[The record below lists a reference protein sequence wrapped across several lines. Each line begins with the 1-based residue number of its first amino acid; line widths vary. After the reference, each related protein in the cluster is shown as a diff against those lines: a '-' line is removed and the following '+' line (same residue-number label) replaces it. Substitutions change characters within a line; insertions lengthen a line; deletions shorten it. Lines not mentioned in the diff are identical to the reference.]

1 MKIETEFKDG
11 KWYKNISPSF
21 DKCILQYN
29 SKDKDNC
36 NGYWRGYWG
45 TGYSFTISDDY
56 VLSTKE
62 DLAALGTEWEE
73 YWVEEVAEFKPT
85 HEVIGISGHDFRIGD
100 KVALYLDT
108 DTDCKLYIN
117 YHGDT
122 TFIANY
128 NLKLIQT
135 TYTIK
140 DLSEGR
146 VAVINDG
153 SVEDMVSLLAVA
165 FPNYDV
171 LTLLE
176 VRDYINLCSKE
187 FYYLSAHYEGAW
199 VSYIKTDLPKQS
211 VKVFLEELKAES
223 PLVAKFMEELDQVP
237 YMREFG
243 TGATRNTDDGKLD
256 FEGFLSPLALEEFA
270 KYMHTNRIQADGK
283 LRDSDNWQK
292 GIPMEAYMKSMYR
305 HFFDTW
311 KSYRGLETPEEQ
323 ITNLCGLMFN
333 VQGMLH
339 ELLKKK

>member
-29 SKDKDNC
+29 SKDKGYC
-36 NGYWRGYWG
+36 KGYWRGYWG
-45 TGYSFTISDDY
+45 IAYSFNMSDDY
-56 VLSTKE
+56 VLATKE

-73 YWVEEVAEFKPT
+73 YWVEE
-85 HEVIGISGHDFRIGD
+85 S
-100 KVALYLDT
+100 
-108 DTDCKLYIN
+108 
-117 YHGDT
+117 
-122 TFIANY
+122 
-128 NLKLIQT
+128 
-135 TYTIK
+135 YTIK
-140 DLSEGR
+140 DLSEGK

-165 FPNYDV
+165 FPKDKY
-171 LTLLE
+171 
-176 VRDYINLCSKE
+176 NLAQAKRFVNQNPSE
-187 FYYLSAHYEGAW
+187 FYEAHRHTIGNW
-199 VSYIKTDLPKQS
+199 FSYSSTDLPKQS
-211 VKVFLEELKAES
+211 VKLFLEELNADS

-311 KSYRGLETPEEQ
+311 KSYRGLETPEDQ